1 MKLELEV
8 GEEKRGNGSI
18 RFSPRPLSSVTR
30 SGGDPFRRRFARNSV
45 SPRQSSSIG
54 LNGAIGIAR
63 SLARLVTAFRSVTTK
78 AKYRVSNLDACQTML
93 SNQRGLNHRAS
104 CAGGIR
110 RGISSRSLNIF
121 GCNVERVREN
131 FFKPW
136 RIKIKD
142 ISFDILF
149 QWNRRILPI
158 FRTMRWPEINRGKGR
173 EELDN
178 FLKLSRD

>member
-1 MKLELEV
+1 MSLKRRQRQSVNSASLSSGAHDGTFYSDCEPHNSMKLELEV

-93 SNQRGLNHRAS
+93 YNQRGVNHRAS

-149 QWNRRILPI
+149 Q
-158 FRTMRWPEINRGKGR
+158 
-173 EELDN
+173 
-178 FLKLSRD
+178 